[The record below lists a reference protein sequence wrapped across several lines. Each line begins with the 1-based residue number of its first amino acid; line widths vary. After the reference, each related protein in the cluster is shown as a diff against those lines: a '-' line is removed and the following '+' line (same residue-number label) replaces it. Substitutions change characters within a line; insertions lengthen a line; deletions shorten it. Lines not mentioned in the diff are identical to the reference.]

1 MGSSRF
7 DGLVNIVIDK
17 TSYKKGHK
25 YMTVVV
31 NLDTASIVWCAKGY
45 GKEVLS
51 LSFEQLSPEQR
62 ASIKCFSADG
72 ALWIASC
79 VENYCPKAE
88 RCVDPFHV
96 VSWANEALVIVR
108 RQAWAEAHET
118 VKTAPKRDRGALL
131 RTRGANC

>member
-51 LSFEQLSPEQR
+51 LLFEQLSPE
-62 ASIKCFSADG
+62 
-72 ALWIASC
+72 
-79 VENYCPKAE
+79 
-88 RCVDPFHV
+88 
-96 VSWANEALVIVR
+96 
-108 RQAWAEAHET
+108 
-118 VKTAPKRDRGALL
+118 
-131 RTRGANC
+131 